1 MSRMI
6 FVNLPVKNLP
16 KSVEF
21 FTALG
26 FEFNPQF
33 TDEKATCMVISEQAC
48 VMLLV
53 EPFFKTFIDKE
64 IADAVT
70 HTETIVSLSAESRAE
85 VDDVFERAVAAGAR
99 PVKDPQDEG
108 FMYSRTFQ
116 DLDGH
121 LWDLV
126 WMDPSAIEQ

>member
-53 EPFFKTFIDKE
+53 EPFFRTFIDKE

>member
-6 FVNLPVKNLP
+6 FVNLPVKSLP

-85 VDDVFERAVAAGAR
+85 VDDVFARAVAAGAR

>member
-26 FEFNPQF
+26 FGFNPQF

-99 PVKDPQDEG
+99 PVKDPQDES

>member
-1 MSRMI
+1 MI

-53 EPFFKTFIDKE
+53 EPFFKTFIDTE

>member
-53 EPFFKTFIDKE
+53 EPFFRTFIDKE

-70 HTETIVSLSAESRAE
+70 HTETIVSLSAESRTE
-85 VDDVFERAVAAGAR
+85 VDDVFERALAAGAR

>member
-70 HTETIVSLSAESRAE
+70 HTETIVSLSAESRTE
-85 VDDVFERAVAAGAR
+85 VDDVFERALAAGAR

>member
-53 EPFFKTFIDKE
+53 EPFFRTFIDKE

-70 HTETIVSLSAESRAE
+70 HAETIVSLSAESRAE